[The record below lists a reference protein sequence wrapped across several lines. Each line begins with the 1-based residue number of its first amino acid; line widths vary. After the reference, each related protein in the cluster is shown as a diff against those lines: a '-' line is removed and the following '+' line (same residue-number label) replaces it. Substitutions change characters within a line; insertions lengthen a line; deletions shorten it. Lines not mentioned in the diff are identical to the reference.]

1 MLFWIIATVYF
12 FIATVFFAFISRDQV
27 YLNDDK
33 LLMYSWIISICWF
46 LFLVILLLYAIYVNV
61 CYRKLNKKI
70 RKNE

>member
-1 MLFWIIATVYF
+1 MLFWILATVYF

-27 YLNDDK
+27 YLNDDE

>member
-12 FIATVFFAFISRDQV
+12 FIATVFFAFISRYQV
-27 YLNDDK
+27 YLNDDE

-70 RKNE
+70 KKNE